1 MGCDPYRARR
11 MNAFLTLRTAGSGF
25 PWAKKISELSR
36 LGVQKT
42 RFRAGAEC
50 RVEAKRATR
59 PDFYVVVFA

>member
-25 PWAKKISELSR
+25 PWAKKISGFRR

-42 RFRAGAEC
+42 RFRAGIECCAE
-50 RVEAKRATR
+50 ATSAAR
-59 PDFYVVVFA
+59 LLFYAFVFP